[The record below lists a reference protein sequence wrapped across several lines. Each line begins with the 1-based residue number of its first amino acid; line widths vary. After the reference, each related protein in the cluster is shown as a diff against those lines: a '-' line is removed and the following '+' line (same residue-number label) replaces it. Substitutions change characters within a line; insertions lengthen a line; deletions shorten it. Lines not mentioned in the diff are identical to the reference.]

1 MQQEREQFE
10 GQIAALQAENE
21 LLTQANQELHM
32 QNQRL
37 QQDNHQLQQD
47 NQELQQQL
55 QVVVP
60 VVPDYLGVR
69 DRILKNWR
77 VAKAPEKKERIMSA
91 LDKFIEAVTESTQI
105 STPGQDHDTS
115 R

>member
-10 GQIAALQAENE
+10 SQIAALQAENE
-21 LLTQANQELHM
+21 SLKQQKQELEQ
-32 QNQRL
+32 QN
-37 QQDNHQLQQD
+37 
-47 NQELQQQL
+47 QQL
-55 QVVVP
+55 QNQLNNIVVP
-60 VVPDYLGVR
+60 AVPDYLAVR

-105 STPGQDHDTS
+105 STPGEDHDTS
-115 R
+115 H